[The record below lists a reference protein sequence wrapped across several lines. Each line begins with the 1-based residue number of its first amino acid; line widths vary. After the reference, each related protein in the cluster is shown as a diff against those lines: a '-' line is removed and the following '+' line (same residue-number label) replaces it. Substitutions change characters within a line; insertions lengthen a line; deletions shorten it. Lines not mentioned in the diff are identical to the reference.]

1 MFLVVK
7 YRAIDYNSEVS
18 VSRRVMSSLTL
29 PVPVQLDD
37 NMDTP
42 SGRLQDSYRRP
53 WCGSVGTLYKLEHTG
68 SVVDYL
74 KAELHP
80 VDRMESVCVCVCRFI
95 VCAGDLEKDVVLS
108 SNLAS
113 PRCLNSQEA
122 LCLLNR
128 GEGAAGQEEWTES
141 FTEVDVHSICF
152 SEQDLFLPEE
162 VLFSDNWLKSH
173 LPSLPTLLKRLKPYP
188 VPDLLDLHQTG
199 SPLIEDFSP
208 YSCVWYDAA
217 ASCSTPPWGIDE
229 FRNETILDAEDLK
242 LPDFIETDFPQKQE
256 LLPCHLVKLQE
267 ALKLS
272 PEPDEEP
279 ISVLDTL
286 RRAGMETSPEWE
298 RFSAPLTDITD
309 SAAERVMSPFPFSS
323 YVELEMDLILSPLAP
338 PPPPASPDW
347 KDGAEL
353 FQYTVQLS
361 AETLSPVHRV
371 LLLSDSEREVL
382 EKGVWVAEKHPPCV
396 DRLLL
401 SEPRRPAPPVTHH
414 TLPDLLSSLQAEPE
428 PDDLVRSH
436 FISLLQLMTPDPILK
451 QALTIETHTAVNTL
465 WPEVTTTDQFTPL
478 SLSQIDDLLCDS
490 ETVVHAASPVVERKA
505 TQTTVPAGVR
515 ESKTATFLLEDH
527 DSLEP
532 NRNKDSARSKS
543 SPASCHPSTGNTQT
557 SDMSENTA
565 KRLSLLKSG
574 LKPAPYHYSVKN
586 THADKSDPSVSKTQ
600 ENSQKSGSLM
610 HSVRGPYT
618 NTSRLKS
625 LHTAAHKLLT
635 TDNQIEMTRTVNNPN
650 GTSYTHTFSENATLQ
665 KRSFRLQYTYTA
677 SQTYSAENTKTN
689 LNTST
694 HTVSVRNP
702 NKLSSEITTVVRDL
716 SLCCTPRI
724 YSTTAQIEQQLE
736 IHNNTNH
743 HHHHHEPQ
751 NRAGSLPTPEQEQKS
766 LNKAIASKQLL
777 LSNPSHTHR
786 LFSENATENED
797 SSVQQTKMTYS
808 YSATRTP
815 SNPTSH
821 PSNTPEI
828 PARSYVLLNSSST
841 PLPHRGTHTPNDS
854 SKPLTMRQNSGVTP
868 TLSRPACQREERTPH
883 PAPRSSSGRKN
894 RRSSVCRPQEYLDP
908 VTSFMM
914 LRGVLRSTV
923 EQKPEVTPLSS
934 TVTELSQKSTLKPT
948 DCSGRRALQQATEMK
963 TGDVV
968 SPAVPERSFCKT
980 VHVPPTDTERGAY
993 RELHAL
999 ACPVLY
1005 RVTESGA
1012 LRHTD
1017 FSNLTPEHTRFCLKQ
1032 QEKMLSAGHG
1042 RECVYNDVG
1051 LLHIL
1056 VTLKELLLRCD
1067 LNTATGHLE
1076 KAYSTCTMGGLG
1088 ELLRKFQVL
1097 QYLSRKWMEPQ
1108 LRVKYLQ
1115 EQIHIWLQRTSVQK
1129 ILIVVAV
1136 DNVRAELVMALGQI
1150 PGNSVAA
1157 LDSRVDSRSLTDS
1170 RCSVVCVQHLQCG
1183 FPWGRFGAVFEF
1195 QSLGDWT
1202 VRRICMKNKIHYT
1215 CFTTA
1220 AAACTEPVYSSP
1232 LDRVPFVLFIT
1243 EGLLKHCDLLQLM
1256 ESTYNMTLLERI
1268 HCPSLQQ
1275 LGPTDLYDIIT
1286 VDENTAILLQELV
1299 ELEQERAAERVV
1311 LRLSALSLQFS
1322 RCWVILHCS
1331 GHYSSLVCGEVFSN
1345 LLLIYSAAVLFGQKT
1360 DRLDVKVL
1368 LAYNVADVAHC
1379 VQQVCFHTILNSR
1392 RDVCSWLE
1400 RQWFSVLLTEEEQC
1414 LLYFPCVNCV
1424 VAQLLLSRSLSL
1436 QWLLEASHTQLEELF
1451 PEISPSVLKMFSDS
1465 TAAYRLSAAA
1475 RECEGDVIHI
1485 HWGLDKDEPL
1495 PPTHSDPFPIHST
1508 ASHSARF
1515 TQEPGA
1521 GGSGWIGA
1529 ECLCQT
1535 THSQNLSEEPTQLPG
1550 GFSGGETDEQ
1560 WTLEASSLMSS
1571 LSFSHSLTV
1580 PCSPFTQNPPPPLSP
1595 PLIPHLSH
1603 QQWGGMGYRPE
1614 QYTGRK
1620 RPVGGAVHTVFPQSK
1635 RGRLLFERVPGRSDG
1650 QTRLRFF

>member
-1 MFLVVK
+1 
-7 YRAIDYNSEVS
+7 
-18 VSRRVMSSLTL
+18 MSSLTL

-80 VDRMESVCVCVCRFI
+80 VDRMERFI

-286 RRAGMETSPEWE
+286 RRGMETSPEWE

-382 EKGVWVAEKHPPCV
+382 EKGVWVAEKHPPC
-396 DRLLL
+396 
-401 SEPRRPAPPVTHH
+401 PRRPAPPVTHH

-478 SLSQIDDLLCDS
+478 SLSQID
-490 ETVVHAASPVVERKA
+490 VHAASPVVERKA

-665 KRSFRLQYTYTA
+665 KRSFRLQ
-677 SQTYSAENTKTN
+677 
-689 LNTST
+689 
-694 HTVSVRNP
+694 
-702 NKLSSEITTVVRDL
+702 
-716 SLCCTPRI
+716 
-724 YSTTAQIEQQLE
+724 
-736 IHNNTNH
+736 
-743 HHHHHEPQ
+743 
-751 NRAGSLPTPEQEQKS
+751 
-766 LNKAIASKQLL
+766 
-777 LSNPSHTHR
+777 
-786 LFSENATENED
+786 
-797 SSVQQTKMTYS
+797 
-808 YSATRTP
+808 
-815 SNPTSH
+815 
-821 PSNTPEI
+821 
-828 PARSYVLLNSSST
+828 
-841 PLPHRGTHTPNDS
+841 GTHTPNDS

-934 TVTELSQKSTLKPT
+934 TELSQKSTLKPT

-1451 PEISPSVLKMFSDS
+1451 PEISPSVLK
-1465 TAAYRLSAAA
+1465 
-1475 RECEGDVIHI
+1475 
-1485 HWGLDKDEPL
+1485 
-1495 PPTHSDPFPIHST
+1495 
-1508 ASHSARF
+1508 
-1515 TQEPGA
+1515 
-1521 GGSGWIGA
+1521 
-1529 ECLCQT
+1529 
-1535 THSQNLSEEPTQLPG
+1535 
-1550 GFSGGETDEQ
+1550 